1 MKRFGLLVL
10 VTCVWVAGCD
20 DDNGTA
26 PSNIPLVFSAL
37 LSPAN
42 EVPAITNAEASGRGA
57 VQVSIVPTRDAAGNI
72 TAATTTFHIQLYD
85 FPGGVPVTGAHIH
98 SGVAGVAGPVRVNTG
113 VVPGQLQLSNEGGL
127 ELNIGGVTTDPAI
140 AQAIADNPSAWYF
153 NIHSTSNPGGFA
165 RGQLTRVR

>member
-26 PSNIPLVFSAL
+26 PTNLPVTFSAL

-42 EVPAITNAEASGRGA
+42 EIPAVSNDEARGRGA
-57 VQVSIVPTRDAAGNI
+57 FQVAIVPTRDASGAI
-72 TAATTTFHIQLYD
+72 TAATADFHIQLTG
-85 FPGGVPVTGAHIH
+85 FPGGVAVTGAHIH
-98 SGVAGVAGPVRVNTG
+98 EGGSNVNGPVRINSGIT
-113 VVPGQLQLSNEGGL
+113 PGQVTLTNAGTL
-127 ELNIGGVTTDPAI
+127 EMNIRGIAVTPAI
-140 AQAIADNPSAWYF
+140 AQAIIDNPAGWYF

>member
-20 DDNGTA
+20 DDNA
-26 PSNIPLVFSAL
+26 PAPTNIPLVFSAL

-42 EVPAITNAEASGRGA
+42 EVPAITNAETSGSGA
-57 VQVSIVPTRDAAGNI
+57 VQVTIVPTLDASGNI
-72 TAATTTFHIQLYD
+72 TAATTTFHIQLYG
-85 FPGGVPVTGAHIH
+85 FPAGVPVTGAHIH

-113 VVPGQLQLSNEGGL
+113 VVPGQLQLSNEGSL
-127 ELNIGGVTTDPAI
+127 ELNISSVTTDPAI
-140 AQAIADNPSAWYF
+140 ASAIVANPSAWYF

-165 RGQLTRVR
+165 RGQLSRVQ